1 MGGRPTVSC
10 VDSSHQREPTLKIQ
24 TFSQPAS
31 FPFLKPDMQTECN
44 NAWQYQA
51 FHIEINLV
59 EVYQSHSIME
69 IDQTR
74 PEIDIPPWTGT
85 GTLCRTTS
93 GTISTSRRPAMGE
106 LCRVSTGKRQSW
118 PLYNT
123 ILVSIQYH
131 FQRSP
136 PWRQDTDCD
145 LQRCSQH
152 WVCGELEVRTFR
164 S

>member
-1 MGGRPTVSC
+1 MSC
-10 VDSSHQREPTLKIQ
+10 VDSSHQREPTLKIR

-85 GTLCRTTS
+85 GTPCRTTS
-93 GTISTSRRPAMGE
+93 GTISTSRRPATGE
-106 LCRVSTGKRQSW
+106 LCRVSTGKTV
-118 PLYNT
+118 LA
-123 ILVSIQYH
+123 SIQYYLGLNTIS
-131 FQRSP
+131 FSAFSSLTEGYRLWPTALLPTLGLWWVRS
-136 PWRQDTDCD
+136 
-145 LQRCSQH
+145 
-152 WVCGELEVRTFR
+152 
-164 S
+164 